1 MSWNFLWINA
11 KCRLQFQALC
21 RYLDLL
27 RGCEHWV
34 EADPCCRQSLLWSR
48 SPRSQSV
55 RGLSSGTRDHAAL
68 GWVLLSTTQWV
79 TRGDGQQHRAPHP
92 PLRPGGVQWWVLPW
106 PGPGDTAGNG
116 RAANKNIVK
125 KPSKCWVV
133 IAQNDTLETVWAVL
147 LYIYTIS
154 WRFTRTI
161 SRLALKQPGNVSP
174 AGYPGLGL

>member
-1 MSWNFLWINA
+1 MDQFNA
-11 KCRLQFQALC
+11 KCRLQLQALS
-21 RYLDLL
+21 RYLFRPLKRVRAL
-27 RGCEHWV
+27 GRG
-34 EADPCCRQSLLWSR
+34 R
-48 SPRSQSV
+48 SVLPAVAALVPVSEVPVSARPLQ
-55 RGLSSGTRDHAAL
+55 RDHAAL

-92 PLRPGGVQWWVLPW
+92 PLRPGGVQWWVLHW
-106 PGPGDTAGNG
+106 SGWGDTAGNG
-116 RAANKNIVK
+116 RAPNKNIVK

-133 IAQNDTLETVWAVL
+133 IAENDTLETVWAVL